1 LPALKRDK
9 SPTEK
14 KRENKMSHKER
25 ILHMV
30 LFELVALV
38 LMAGLATYIT
48 GNGAGE
54 MAGLA
59 LAMSLIA
66 MAWNYVYNYGYD
78 KIFGADRTKRTK
90 KTRLLHGLG
99 FELGLMSVT
108 LPVLMWVLKLDFLT
122 VLIMDIGLVIFF
134 VVYAIGFNWAYDS
147 ARDLLVSKGKVKAL
161 A

>member
-1 LPALKRDK
+1 
-9 SPTEK
+9 
-14 KRENKMSHKER
+14 MSHKER
-25 ILHMV
+25 ILHMM
-30 LFELVALV
+30 LFEVFALIM
-38 LMAGLATYIT
+38 MAGLATYIT

-78 KIFGADRTKRTK
+78 KTFGADRTKRTK
-90 KTRLLHGLG
+90 KTRVLHGLG
-99 FELGLMSVT
+99 FELGLMTVT

-134 VVYAIGFNWAYDS
+134 VLYAIGFNWAYDS
-147 ARDLLVSKGKVKAL
+147 VRDYFVTQGKVNAL
-161 A
+161 N

>member
-1 LPALKRDK
+1 
-9 SPTEK
+9 
-14 KRENKMSHKER
+14 
-25 ILHMV
+25 MV
-30 LFELVALV
+30 LFEVFALIM
-38 LMAGLATYIT
+38 MAGLATYIT

-90 KTRLLHGLG
+90 KTRVLHGLG
-99 FELGLMSVT
+99 FELGLMTVT

-134 VVYAIGFNWAYDS
+134 VLYAIGFNWAYDS
-147 ARDLLVSKGKVKAL
+147 VRDYFVTQGKVNAL
-161 A
+161 N

>member
-1 LPALKRDK
+1 
-9 SPTEK
+9 
-14 KRENKMSHKER
+14 MSHKER

-30 LFELVALV
+30 LFEVFALIM
-38 LMAGLATYIT
+38 MAGLATYIT
-48 GNGAGE
+48 GNGTGE

-90 KTRLLHGLG
+90 KTRVLHGLG
-99 FELGLMSVT
+99 FELGLMTVT

-134 VVYAIGFNWAYDS
+134 VLYAIGFNWAYDS
-147 ARDLLVSKGKVKAL
+147 VRDYFVTQGKVNAL
-161 A
+161 N

>member
-1 LPALKRDK
+1 
-9 SPTEK
+9 
-14 KRENKMSHKER
+14 
-25 ILHMV
+25 MV
-30 LFELVALV
+30 LFEVFALIM
-38 LMAGLATYIT
+38 MAGLATYIT

-78 KIFGADRTKRTK
+78 KTFGADRTKRTK
-90 KTRLLHGLG
+90 KTRVLHGLG
-99 FELGLMSVT
+99 FELGLMTVT

-134 VVYAIGFNWAYDS
+134 VLYAIGFNWAYDS
-147 ARDLLVSKGKVKAL
+147 VRDYFVTQGKVNAL
-161 A
+161 N

>member
-1 LPALKRDK
+1 
-9 SPTEK
+9 
-14 KRENKMSHKER
+14 M
-25 ILHMV
+25 
-30 LFELVALV
+30 
-38 LMAGLATYIT
+38 MAGLATYIT

-90 KTRLLHGLG
+90 KTRVLHGLG
-99 FELGLMSVT
+99 FELGLMTVT

-134 VVYAIGFNWAYDS
+134 VLYAIGFNWAYDS
-147 ARDLLVSKGKVKAL
+147 VRDYFVTQGKVNAL
-161 A
+161 N

>member
-1 LPALKRDK
+1 
-9 SPTEK
+9 
-14 KRENKMSHKER
+14 
-25 ILHMV
+25 MV
-30 LFELVALV
+30 LFEVFALIM
-38 LMAGLATYIT
+38 MAGLATYIT

-54 MAGLA
+54 MARLA

-90 KTRLLHGLG
+90 KTRVLHGLG
-99 FELGLMSVT
+99 FELGLMTVT

-134 VVYAIGFNWAYDS
+134 VLYAIGFNWAYDS
-147 ARDLLVSKGKVKAL
+147 VRDYFVTQGKVSAL
-161 A
+161 N

>member
-1 LPALKRDK
+1 
-9 SPTEK
+9 
-14 KRENKMSHKER
+14 MSHKER

-30 LFELVALV
+30 LFEVFALIM
-38 LMAGLATYIT
+38 MAGLATYIT
-48 GNGAGE
+48 DNGAGE

-90 KTRLLHGLG
+90 KTRVLHGLG
-99 FELGLMSVT
+99 FELGLMTVT

-134 VVYAIGFNWAYDS
+134 VLYAIGFNWAYDS
-147 ARDLLVSKGKVKAL
+147 VRDYFVTQGKVNAL
-161 A
+161 N

>member
-1 LPALKRDK
+1 
-9 SPTEK
+9 
-14 KRENKMSHKER
+14 MSHKER

-30 LFELVALV
+30 LYEVFALIM
-38 LMAGLATYIT
+38 MAGLATYIT

-90 KTRLLHGLG
+90 KTRVLHGLG
-99 FELGLMSVT
+99 FELGLMTVT
-108 LPVLMWVLKLDFLT
+108 LPVLIWVLKLDFLT

-134 VVYAIGFNWAYDS
+134 VLYAIGFNWAYDS
-147 ARDLLVSKGKVKAL
+147 VRDYLVTQGKVSAL
-161 A
+161 N

>member
-1 LPALKRDK
+1 
-9 SPTEK
+9 
-14 KRENKMSHKER
+14 MSHKER

-30 LFELVALV
+30 LFEVFALIM
-38 LMAGLATYIT
+38 MAGLATYIT

-54 MAGLA
+54 MARLA

-90 KTRLLHGLG
+90 KTRVLHGLG
-99 FELGLMSVT
+99 FELGLMTVT
-108 LPVLMWVLKLDFLT
+108 LPVLMWVLKLNFLT

-134 VVYAIGFNWAYDS
+134 VLYAIGFNWVYDS
-147 ARDLLVSKGKVKAL
+147 VRDYFVTQGKVSAL
-161 A
+161 N

>member
-1 LPALKRDK
+1 
-9 SPTEK
+9 
-14 KRENKMSHKER
+14 
-25 ILHMV
+25 MV
-30 LFELVALV
+30 LFEVFALIM
-38 LMAGLATYIT
+38 MAGLATYIT

-90 KTRLLHGLG
+90 KTRVLHGLG
-99 FELGLMSVT
+99 FEFGLMTVT

-122 VLIMDIGLVIFF
+122 VLILDIGLVIFF
-134 VVYAIGFNWAYDS
+134 VLYAIGFNWAYDS
-147 ARDLLVSKGKVKAL
+147 VRDYFVTQGKVNAL
-161 A
+161 N

>member
-1 LPALKRDK
+1 
-9 SPTEK
+9 
-14 KRENKMSHKER
+14 
-25 ILHMV
+25 MV
-30 LFELVALV
+30 LFEVFALIM
-38 LMAGLATYIT
+38 MAGLATYIT

-90 KTRLLHGLG
+90 KTRVLHGLG
-99 FELGLMSVT
+99 FELGLMTVT

-134 VVYAIGFNWAYDS
+134 VLYAIGFNWAYDS
-147 ARDLLVSKGKVKAL
+147 VRDYFVTRGKVNAL
-161 A
+161 N

>member
-1 LPALKRDK
+1 
-9 SPTEK
+9 
-14 KRENKMSHKER
+14 MSHKER

-30 LFELVALV
+30 LYEVFALIM
-38 LMAGLATYIT
+38 MAGLATYIT
-48 GNGAGE
+48 GHGAGE

-90 KTRLLHGLG
+90 KTRVLHGLG
-99 FELGLMSVT
+99 FELGLMTVT
-108 LPVLMWVLKLDFLT
+108 LPVLIWVLKLDFLT

-134 VVYAIGFNWAYDS
+134 VLYAIGFNWAYDS
-147 ARDLLVSKGKVKAL
+147 VRDYFVTRGKVNAL
-161 A
+161 N